1 MKGEVF
7 VLALSSLKE
16 RKVRNWLT
24 ILGIIIGIAAIVTLV
39 FVGNGLENAIREQ
52 FSKLGISNIRVAP
65 GNLRGPPTGT
75 LGFNNSIVDLV
86 EDVKA
91 VEYVNPALLNFAT
104 VEYNNK
110 EEVLMTIGYDTKLSD
125 KGFLDVDLKLEEG
138 RFFRSGEKNG
148 IIIGWKIAHDNFKKE
163 ILARSN
169 ININNIQFKVIGIFE
184 KTGTDVDDRIYMPL
198 EDARELFNKRDIVN
212 VFVVKVKDGIDVEE
226 AAEDIKRELQKHYE
240 EEQFTVFTPKQLL
253 SQLKSILGIV
263 TFLLSGIA
271 AISLVVGGIGIMN
284 SMFTSVLERTR
295 DIGVMKSIGAT
306 NKQILVMFLV
316 ESGLIGLIGGILG
329 VVLGISIAEIVEII
343 AANFGFSLL
352 AITLNFKII
361 VFMLLFS
368 FGIGMISGV
377 VPAYQAAKLKPVDAL
392 RYE

>member
-148 IIIGWKIAHDNFKKE
+148 IIIGWKIAHDDFKKE

>member
-86 EDVKA
+86 ENVKA

>member
-284 SMFTSVLERTR
+284 SMFTSVLEKRR

>member
-86 EDVKA
+86 ENVKA

-295 DIGVMKSIGAT
+295 VIGVMKSIGAT